1 MNQETKAQS
10 RVHDLLSASLGAFA
24 AFCLITS
31 PWNVD
36 TEGPDPFYKGPLI
49 FPIMVLSMMVLA
61 ALPACRRLFS
71 PADGSSWR
79 LDGGGYPRKTLMV
92 LGLLIG
98 MLAGLNLIGL
108 EVCALAFLSV
118 SLYIGLNLIGLEV
131 CALAFLSVSLYILGH
146 RGPFKLIVLPLVMT
160 GLIVLIF
167 KHFLGVFFPTPLI
180 AEWIWE

>member
-1 MNQETKAQS
+1 MSQSTNHQS

-61 ALPACRRLFS
+61 SLPACRRLFS
-71 PADGSSWR
+71 PVDGSSWR
-79 LDGGGYPRKTLMV
+79 LDGGGYPRKTLIV
-92 LGLLIG
+92 LGLLIA
-98 MLAGLNLIGL
+98 MLA
-108 EVCALAFLSV
+108 
-118 SLYIGLNLIGLEV
+118 GLNLIGLEV